1 MIAILHSY
9 KEAGI
14 TSILA
19 LRGDPTGGPSA
30 PWTPTPIPG
39 VTDIDIDI
47 PMAGSTT
54 DLQRQRA
61 QGGFTGSWQVMVGGE
76 EVYRFSGV
84 GNNQGDANRV
94 ASQWVQTQQNQ
105 GLLDLGDNTSIEVLP
120 VMS

>member
-1 MIAILHSY
+1 
-9 KEAGI
+9 
-14 TSILA
+14 
-19 LRGDPTGGPSA
+19 
-30 PWTPTPIPG
+30 
-39 VTDIDIDI
+39 
-47 PMAGSTT
+47 MAGSTT